1 MKDSNIWFIV
11 GIVIALAFY
20 FAISFLVSKKV
31 KTANDYFVAGRQAP
45 TLLITGSLI
54 ASFFGTGAFTGDL
67 GVAYM
72 GMFAPLL
79 LTCGVLVIGY
89 PLGAIFIGR
98 YLRRSQV
105 KTIPEFFGKR
115 FQSRSIHIL
124 ASVIAVVAMVAYLIS
139 CMQGVGTVVSQVT
152 GFNRTITIIVAM
164 SFFAVITIIGGSKG
178 VLITDT
184 IMFLFFTIVTIVA
197 TGFIADKAGGW
208 FNALEGITQN
218 PETSSF
224 LSWAGASNDYLA
236 SNGYFTEGWKNIIY
250 SISIAIA
257 WIGVVMVGPW
267 QSSRYL
273 MAKNEQVVIRSTI
286 GSTIIVSLLQCL
298 LLMCGIFIRAANGGA
313 TTDNPST
320 SIIWATQN
328 AMPTVIGVMLIAAIL
343 MAGMSSATTFLSLSG
358 SSVSNDFLRIK
369 EDKKNIFIGKISI
382 LVVAVVATFLSVF
395 DSPAIWWIMQLGTSV
410 IAAAYLPVAIASVWS
425 KRITKKAAFAGM
437 ATGFT
442 VCFGLKMFV
451 TISKI
456 QLPIYL
462 DPFLV
467 ALLLNIVVLIIVSS
481 LTSVSDG
488 EKKERELLFIVPET
502 EKNIVEYKKTKKY
515 LLLMMIAGFIVTLI
529 FVGLWIV
536 PYLIAL

>member
-1 MKDSNIWFIV
+1 MGNNVWFIV
-11 GIVIALAFY
+11 GIGIALLFY
-20 FAISFLVSKKV
+20 FVVSFIVSKKV
-31 KTANDYFVAGRQAP
+31 KNANDYYVAGRQAP
-45 TLLITGSLI
+45 TILITGSLI

-79 LTCGVLVIGY
+79 LTCGLLVIGY

-115 FQSRSIHIL
+115 FASRPLHIL
-124 ASVIAVVAMVAYLIS
+124 ASVIAVVAMVAYLVS
-139 CMQGVGTVVSQVT
+139 CMQGVGTVISQVT
-152 GFNRTITIIVAM
+152 GFNRTLAIIVAM

-184 IMFLFFTIVTIVA
+184 IMFLFFTIITIVA
-197 TGFIADKAGGW
+197 TGFIAEKAGGW
-208 FNALEGITQN
+208 FNALEGITKN
-218 PETSSF
+218 PETSLF
-224 LSWAGASNDYLA
+224 LSWTGANNEYLS
-236 SNGYFTEGWKNIIY
+236 SNGYFVEGWKNIIY

-257 WIGVVMVGPW
+257 WVGVVMVGPW

-286 GSTIIVSLLQCL
+286 GSTIVVSLLQCL
-298 LLMCGIFIRAANGGA
+298 LLMCGILIRVANDGA
-313 TTDNPST
+313 TEGNPST

-328 AMPTVIGVMLIAAIL
+328 AMPIFIGVLLVAAIL

-358 SSVSNDFLRIK
+358 SSVSNDFLRVK
-369 EDKKNIFIGKISI
+369 DDKKNILVGKISI
-382 LVVAVVATFLSVF
+382 VVIAAVATFLSVF

-410 IAAAYLPVAIASVWS
+410 IAAAYLPVAIASIWS

-462 DPFLV
+462 DPFLMG
-467 ALLLNIVVLIIVSS
+467 LILNIIVLIVVSRFTTI
-481 LTSVSDG
+481 TSQES
-488 EKKERELLFIVPET
+488 EERKLLFIVPEN
-502 EKNIVEYKKTKKY
+502 EKNIGEYKKTKRQ
-515 LLLMMIAGFIVTLI
+515 LLFMILAGFFVTVI
-529 FVGLWIV
+529 FIGLWVV
-536 PYLIAL
+536 PYLTAL